1 MGRIFRRGE
10 LKEVIVLILA
20 SLGEAHGYA
29 IMTELKQRIGGG
41 WKPSPGAIY
50 PALLALV
57 EMGYVQTDERDG
69 TRVYSLTEAGRRAAE
84 SSGSASRWASLTA
97 RSENDEGRI
106 TIGSLLDRFAAG
118 STLRRRLVGP
128 EHKQQIEEIFARVSV
143 EIEQMLKKGEND
155 G

>member
-10 LKEVIVLILA
+10 LKEVLVIVLA

-29 IMTELKQRIGGG
+29 IMTELKERIGGG

-57 EMGYVQTDERDG
+57 EMGYVQTTEKDG
-69 TRVYSLTEAGRRAAE
+69 TRIYSLTEAGRRVAE
-84 SSGSASRWASLTA
+84 NSSSSSRWASLSA
-97 RSENDEGRI
+97 RSESDEGRI
-106 TIGSLLDRFAAG
+106 TIGLLLDRFAAE
-118 STLRRRLVGP
+118 SKLRRRQAGP
-128 EHKQQIEEIFARVSV
+128 EQRQQIEEILARASG
-143 EIEQMLKKGEND
+143 EIEQVLKKGDND